1 MMMMISDTNRKCE
14 LNSFREWKQS
24 IDGAEGK
31 ERLVAT
37 VKEQLVFRKRYASW
51 TNMIVSI
58 VSESGVKAEGDVT
71 CLVKFA
77 DTTFSEQN

>member
-1 MMMMISDTNRKCE
+1 
-14 LNSFREWKQS
+14 
-24 IDGAEGK
+24 
-31 ERLVAT
+31 
-37 VKEQLVFRKRYASW
+37 
-51 TNMIVSI
+51 MIVSI

>member
-1 MMMMISDTNRKCE
+1 MRIELFLRVETINRRCR
-14 LNSFREWKQS
+14 RERETRRDSQRA
-24 IDGAEGK
+24 IG
-31 ERLVAT
+31 V
-37 VKEQLVFRKRYASW
+37 QRYTSW

>member
-1 MMMMISDTNRKCE
+1 MRVKLIPRGETINRRCRRE
-14 LNSFREWKQS
+14 RETRRNSQRAIGVQ
-24 IDGAEGK
+24 
-31 ERLVAT
+31 
-37 VKEQLVFRKRYASW
+37 RYASW

-77 DTTFSEQN
+77 DTTFSEHN

>member
-1 MMMMISDTNRKCE
+1 MMISDTNRKCE

-37 VKEQLVFRKRYASW
+37 VKEQLVFRLQRYASW

-71 CLVKFA
+71 CLVKFT
-77 DTTFSEQN
+77 DITFSEQN

>member
-1 MMMMISDTNRKCE
+1 MRVKLIPRGETINRRCR
-14 LNSFREWKQS
+14 RERETRRDSQRA
-24 IDGAEGK
+24 IG
-31 ERLVAT
+31 V
-37 VKEQLVFRKRYASW
+37 QRYASW

>member
-1 MMMMISDTNRKCE
+1 MRVKLIPRGETINRRCRRE
-14 LNSFREWKQS
+14 RETRRNSQRAIGVQ
-24 IDGAEGK
+24 
-31 ERLVAT
+31 
-37 VKEQLVFRKRYASW
+37 RYASW

>member
-1 MMMMISDTNRKCE
+1 MRVKLIPRGETINRRCRREKE
-14 LNSFREWKQS
+14 TRRNSQRAIGVQ
-24 IDGAEGK
+24 
-31 ERLVAT
+31 
-37 VKEQLVFRKRYASW
+37 RYASW

>member
-1 MMMMISDTNRKCE
+1 MRVKLIPRVETINRRCRRE
-14 LNSFREWKQS
+14 RETRRNSQRAIGVQ
-24 IDGAEGK
+24 
-31 ERLVAT
+31 
-37 VKEQLVFRKRYASW
+37 RYASW

-77 DTTFSEQN
+77 DTTFSEHN

>member
-1 MMMMISDTNRKCE
+1 MRVKLIPRVETINRRCR
-14 LNSFREWKQS
+14 RERETRRDSQRA
-24 IDGAEGK
+24 IG
-31 ERLVAT
+31 V
-37 VKEQLVFRKRYASW
+37 QRYASW

>member
-1 MMMMISDTNRKCE
+1 MRIKLIPRVETINRRCR
-14 LNSFREWKQS
+14 RERETRRDSQRA
-24 IDGAEGK
+24 IG
-31 ERLVAT
+31 V
-37 VKEQLVFRKRYASW
+37 QRYASW

>member
-1 MMMMISDTNRKCE
+1 MRVKLIPRVETINRRCR
-14 LNSFREWKQS
+14 RERETRRDSQRA
-24 IDGAEGK
+24 IG
-31 ERLVAT
+31 V
-37 VKEQLVFRKRYASW
+37 QRYASW

-77 DTTFSEQN
+77 DTTFSEHN